1 MIVWKVANQIT
12 SIQYFEC
19 KATLWEQNVGYESLV
34 ESILLVKLF
43 QIIAITLHN
52 SEIKILK
59 DYNCS

>member
-34 ESILLVKLF
+34 ESIF
-43 QIIAITLHN
+43 ISQIISN
-52 SEIKILK
+52 
-59 DYNCS
+59 NCNYLT